1 MEVSFGEQATRKPRN
16 GVLNK
21 RLNSKSCEC
30 NAMQANSIESI
41 ERKVVY
47 KKYSIK

>member
-1 MEVSFGEQATRKPRN
+1 MEVSFGENVTRKPRN

-30 NAMQANSIESI
+30 NAMRANSIESI
-41 ERKVVY
+41 ERNVY
-47 KKYSIK
+47 KNSSIK